1 MSSSSL
7 DIWDMNSSSESIPAL
22 VVVTGVGGAATVAVE
37 ATALL
42 LGCSSTVEDRIVAS
56 LALLFLVEGGMVA
69 TPLGRCEDGKSN
81 RQRRK
86 VLAQM
91 EMPTIKSKVVAFKP
105 L

>member
-69 TPLGRCEDGKSN
+69 TPLGRWDDAKLTLTECARSDGNAKN
-81 RQRRK
+81 QERCRCD
-86 VLAQM
+86 
-91 EMPTIKSKVVAFKP
+91 
-105 L
+105 